1 MNLTQDEIV
10 ALKNTKSVEE
20 WNKICD
26 QIKAKRNGQYPP
38 DWFNTIVQGGIMK
51 EQTKAWDDPGAGDI
65 TITTF

>member
-1 MNLTQDEIV
+1 MNLTQDEIT

-26 QIKAKRNGQYPP
+26 QIKAKRNGQYPS
-38 DWFNTIVQGGIMK
+38 DWFSVVVQGGIMN
-51 EQTKAWDDPGAGDI
+51 ERAGAWDDPGAGNI